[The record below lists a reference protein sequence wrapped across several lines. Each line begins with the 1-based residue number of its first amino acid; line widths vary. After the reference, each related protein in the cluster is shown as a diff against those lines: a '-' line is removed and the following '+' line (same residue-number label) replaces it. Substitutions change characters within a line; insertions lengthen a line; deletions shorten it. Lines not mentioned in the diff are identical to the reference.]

1 MGPGGARTAR
11 FYRTSRSEGPAD
23 GTAPAKSSFPVVA
36 GLATFREAC
45 TMLGSILWAIIVALL
60 IFWIIGAFFA
70 NLGNI
75 VWIALVVAVILI
87 VYNLLTS
94 GRAEV

>member
-1 MGPGGARTAR
+1 
-11 FYRTSRSEGPAD
+11 
-23 GTAPAKSSFPVVA
+23 
-36 GLATFREAC
+36 
-45 TMLGSILWAIIVALL
+45 MLGSILWAIIVALL

>member
-1 MGPGGARTAR
+1 MGLKMARLLPN
-11 FYRTSRSEGPAD
+11 RTS
-23 GTAPAKSSFPVVA
+23 PVVT
-36 GLATFREAC
+36 GSPVLTGVATFREAC

-60 IFWIIGAFFA
+60 IFWVIGAFFA
-70 NLGNI
+70 NLGQI